1 MEMWIRDELD
11 RCPSV
16 VYSPLGGLRISRD
29 EKFVCSFCFAS
40 FIFRVALGIIFL
52 RFEGGVGWV
61 VDIEKGTG
69 GL

>member
-1 MEMWIRDELD
+1 MEVWIRDELD

-40 FIFRVALGIIFL
+40 FIF
-52 RFEGGVGWV
+52 ECCVG
-61 VDIEKGTG
+61 DYLFAI
-69 GL
+69 